1 MLKIADDKYLTPGDK
16 ILRKKLVEIFNVSNQ
31 GGITPSNKN
40 KLIFLFSDPRIGE
53 NFGYLD
59 GWIEDIFFY
68 SGKGQKGDM
77 QLASL
82 NKSLYLTLENNYRIF
97 LFNGA
102 RGNVTYENEFRL
114 DSQLPYI
121 EVETLDTHGLLR
133 TSILFRLIPMNNNKI
148 RSLPLSKL
156 QIPYSTTSNIVSLE
170 ELESLITTGKN
181 NNLSYKIEF
190 IEKQLINRYANFLK
204 NEKNQ
209 YLQRNK
215 ISISNDS
222 ILFTDGWL
230 EEEKTLIEAKA
241 SVTRENIRMAIGQ
254 LFDYRRFIKPRPD
267 TLAVLLP
274 KKPRK
279 DLVELLISLNIKII
293 YEENKIFFTIN

>member
-1 MLKIADDKYLTPGDK
+1 M
-16 ILRKKLVEIFNVSNQ
+16 
-31 GGITPSNKN
+31 
-40 KLIFLFSDPRIGE
+40 
-53 NFGYLD
+53 
-59 GWIEDIFFY
+59 
-68 SGKGQKGDM
+68 
-77 QLASL
+77 
-82 NKSLYLTLENNYRIF
+82 
-97 LFNGA
+97 
-102 RGNVTYENEFRL
+102 
-114 DSQLPYI
+114 
-121 EVETLDTHGLLR
+121 
-133 TSILFRLIPMNNNKI
+133 
-148 RSLPLSKL
+148 
-156 QIPYSTTSNIVSLE
+156 
-170 ELESLITTGKN
+170 
-181 NNLSYKIEF
+181 
-190 IEKQLINRYANFLK
+190 EKQLINRYANFLK

-279 DLVELLISLNIKII
+279 DLVELLIYLNIKII
-293 YEENKIFFTIN
+293 YEENKIFFTNKCKIPIPMCAS